1 MTSHAQIHDL
11 ASSCSRNTRPRR
23 LTGTRYIWSS
33 AILLDMTGSR
43 VTLPME
49 ERYSDVADQAVTVVV
64 RGEPTPALLFQPT
77 RPGSFPGI
85 VIGQE
90 ATGPNRFIRRIAAT
104 LAHLGYVALV
114 PDYYHGG
121 GPPDHENYDDIET
134 IIEHM
139 AVLDFRR
146 GAYDLVEA
154 VEHLKRLP
162 NVDRDRLGLWG
173 YCTGATIT
181 LLSAC
186 LRNDLAAT
194 ILFYPSQ
201 PRFDTLAVNTPV
213 HAIDMVWNL
222 TSPVLLIVGEDD
234 LVWPPELVADVRQR
248 LTQWE
253 IDHVIKIYP
262 GAGHAFC
269 SPSPTFHNADA
280 EQAAWGDALRF
291 LAAHLQ

>member
-1 MTSHAQIHDL
+1 MLCA
-11 ASSCSRNTRPRR
+11 ANRPRR
-23 LTGTRYIWSS
+23 SCSS
-33 AILLDMTGSR
+33 PHA
-43 VTLPME
+43 
-49 ERYSDVADQAVTVVV
+49 
-64 RGEPTPALLFQPT
+64 PAHSPE
-77 RPGSFPGI
+77 I

-104 LAHLGYVALV
+104 LAHLGHVALV

-162 NVDRDRLGLWG
+162 NVDHDRVGLWG

-186 LRNDLAAT
+186 LCDDLAAT
-194 ILFYPSQ
+194 VLFYPSQ
-201 PRFDTLAVNTPV
+201 PRFETLDVNTPV
-213 HAIDMVWNL
+213 HPIDMVWNL
-222 TSPVLLIVGEDD
+222 TSPVLLIVGENDP
-234 LVWPPELVADVRQR
+234 VWPPELVADVR
-248 LTQWE
+248 
-253 IDHVIKIYP
+253 H
-262 GAGHAFC
+262 
-269 SPSPTFHNADA
+269 
-280 EQAAWGDALRF
+280 
-291 LAAHLQ
+291 AAHPMGDRPRHQDLPRCRARLLLTRARPSTTPTLSRPLGETHCGFLQPTSAERVPTNKAVRASAPRLAWARRGADEHVGLGVAADDHRGLSVTKALGPW